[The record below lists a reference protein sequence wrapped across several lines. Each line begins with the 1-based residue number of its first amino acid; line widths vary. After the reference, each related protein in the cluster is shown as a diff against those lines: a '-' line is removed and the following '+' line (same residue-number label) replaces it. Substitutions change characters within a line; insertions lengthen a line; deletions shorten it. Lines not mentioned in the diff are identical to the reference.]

1 MWQALVFLVVGVD
14 RIVDGVMKTATF
26 LALDS
31 LTGDEITKPHVGFH
45 IKSLKIKTPPGI
57 AILEGV
63 FLGFA
68 LYASIASRA
77 IVSNGGYACNWGIL
91 FSLY

>member
-1 MWQALVFLVVGVD
+1 
-14 RIVDGVMKTATF
+14 
-26 LALDS
+26 
-31 LTGDEITKPHVGFH
+31 VGFH
-45 IKSLKIKTPPGI
+45 IKSLKIKTPPRT

-68 LYASIASRA
+68 LYASIASRV
-77 IVSNGGYACNWGIL
+77 IVSDGGYACNWGIL